1 MLLNSTQRRTS
12 TQYDPRWE
20 WSEMNSRPVVFT
32 GEFMVP
38 GGCNKWTEANH
49 YARYDFASDYVAGKD
64 VLDIA
69 CGVGYGTA
77 ALARAG
83 ARSVEGVDIRS
94 ENIDY
99 AREKY
104 SAENLSFKCGDV
116 TSYGETASYDVIV
129 CFETIEH
136 IPCFYAALE
145 NFRRI
150 LRNGGVL
157 LVSSPN
163 RLLSSPRA
171 RWVTDPPENKF
182 HVREF
187 TESEL
192 LLLLEAVGFQVSQS
206 DIFGQAYQL
215 LLPHVVLTKG
225 LRKCLIRPFGNSVV
239 YQRRNTLLK
248 PNYFVLRARKTLRN
262 GSE

>member
-1 MLLNSTQRRTS
+1 
-12 TQYDPRWE
+12 
-20 WSEMNSRPVVFT
+20 MNSHPVVFT

-49 YARYDFASDYVAGKD
+49 YARYDFARDYVVGKD

-77 ALARAG
+77 ILARAG
-83 ARSVEGVDIRS
+83 ARSVKGVDIRA

-99 AREKY
+99 ARERY
-104 SAENLSFKCGDV
+104 SAEHLSFCCGDV
-116 TSYGETASYDVIV
+116 TSYGEDSSYDVIV

-136 IPCFYAALE
+136 IPCYYAALE
-145 NFRRI
+145 NFMRL
-150 LRNGGVL
+150 LRNGGIL

-171 RWVTDPPENKF
+171 HRVTDPPENKF

-192 LLLLEAVGFQVSQS
+192 LLLLETVGFRVSQS

-225 LRKCLIRPFGNSVV
+225 LRKCFIRPFGDNVV
-239 YQRRNTLLK
+239 YQRHNTLLK
-248 PNYFVLRARKTLRN
+248 PNYFVIRARKAIHK